1 MKWTRKTT
9 EKVARELKAAGIQV
23 SRNTVG
29 RLLREQGYSL
39 RVNHKKLSRARKA
52 SKYRDKQFRYILTLR
67 RAFERGHAPIVSV
80 DTKKKELIGQF
91 KNHGAKWSQTP
102 TLVNDHDFKSDSSG
116 LAVPYGVLDLRAN
129 HGHVFVGL
137 SHDTAPFAVA
147 AISKWWE
154 IEGQLRY
161 PKAKKILILADGGG
175 SNSSRN
181 RAWKLELQSNVCN
194 RFGLQVT
201 VAHYP
206 PGTSKYNPIEHRL
219 FSEIS
224 KNWAGEPLRDLETM
238 LNFIRTTR
246 TETGLSV
253 SASLLPGDF
262 PTGIKVTKRQ
272 VAAIGARFH
281 PTLPQWNYTLTPLQ
295 DQAKM

>member
-1 MKWTRKTT
+1 M
-9 EKVARELKAAGIQV
+9 
-23 SRNTVG
+23 
-29 RLLREQGYSL
+29 
-39 RVNHKKLSRARKA
+39 
-52 SKYRDKQFRYILTLR
+52 
-67 RAFERGHAPIVSV
+67 
-80 DTKKKELIGQF
+80 
-91 KNHGAKWSQTP
+91 
-102 TLVNDHDFKSDSSG
+102 
-116 LAVPYGVLDLRAN
+116 
-129 HGHVFVGL
+129 
-137 SHDTAPFAVA
+137 
-147 AISKWWE
+147 
-154 IEGQLRY
+154 
-161 PKAKKILILADGGG
+161 
-175 SNSSRN
+175 
-181 RAWKLELQSNVCN
+181 
-194 RFGLQVT
+194 T

-238 LNFIRTTR
+238 LNFIRTTK

-272 VAAIGARFH
+272 VAAIGACFH